1 MDNLMLMIFILETMT
16 TNAKLMHYG
25 FRGLVLVLVTA
36 IAG

>member
-25 FRGLVLVLVTA
+25 LRGLVIMLVTA
-36 IAG
+36 FAG